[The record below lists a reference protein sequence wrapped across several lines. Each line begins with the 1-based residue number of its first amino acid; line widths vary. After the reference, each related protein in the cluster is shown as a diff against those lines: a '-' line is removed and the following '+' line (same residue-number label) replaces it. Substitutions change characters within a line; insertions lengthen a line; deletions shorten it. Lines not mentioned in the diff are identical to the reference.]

1 MDQDDG
7 SEPEICAQILELEN
21 SEMASGVLSSSQ
33 YLNLLCLY
41 LRTDN
46 LMAARFLWKRIPDD
60 CKTDEPHL
68 KSVWNLTVLLLRRR
82 NCEFLSSCQEFL
94 RVTDVSPS
102 IQSHLS
108 TVYQRIQSSTV
119 DLIKS
124 AFSCIS
130 VEKLCSMLSLSQD
143 EAVGF
148 LENWTPSSDGL
159 FLIEPSIP
167 HLRTEALPEQAV
179 LNTSSGGCSTAV
191 ETLRLQCPQCPFHT
205 TSSVTLRQHAWTNHL
220 DGNQTFQS
228 RFYTCSRCTAAT
240 TDLSSLRD
248 HFAQA
253 HNMHEPDVRVVVTWI
268 TLTRGAVPQ
277 TDARTPTP
285 SPPSPAVAIEA
296 SDDNALMVVE
306 DCGTTEVS
314 PVSPPFAESSHDQST
329 VAPPPPPAAESQD
342 WSQLI
347 SRMDKKFS
355 CLLCIASSPS
365 VYFYNGRTEVV
376 FHVVTRH
383 LLRKEIE
390 DDLAHHRKLTNK
402 IKQRIGVLFVDGMHI
417 RSGVHYKDAER
428 VEAALFHSV
437 ELHLRWKAVPGADTS
452 LPPQN
457 MFTCSGCQAVFHN
470 EQMAVNH
477 INQELRAQL
486 PDFMRAR
493 SCPWSLSARDEWVW
507 CVPDLQSSPTTQQQ
521 HSLPLSQTALSPT
534 APSPPP
540 HDSSTTLLTS
550 ETRLPKSLL
559 FASINNTAAS
569 PSSSASRRL

>member
-1 MDQDDG
+1 MDQGDSND
-7 SEPEICAQILELEN
+7 SEVCSQIFELEN

-33 YLNLLCLY
+33 YLSLLCLY
-41 LRTDN
+41 LRSDN
-46 LMAARFLWKRIPDD
+46 LMAARFLWKRIPND
-60 CKTDEPHL
+60 CKTGDPYL
-68 KSVWNLTVLLLRRR
+68 QPVWNLTVLLLRRR
-82 NCEFLSSCQEFL
+82 NQEFLSSCREFL
-94 RVTDVSPS
+94 RVNDLSPS
-102 IQSHLS
+102 VRSHLS
-108 TVYQRIQSSTV
+108 AVYQRIQCSTV

-143 EAVGF
+143 EALGF
-148 LENWTPSSDGL
+148 MEHWTPSSDGL
-159 FLIEPSIP
+159 FLIEPS
-167 HLRTEALPEQAV
+167 TEALPEQAV
-179 LNTSSGGCSTAV
+179 LNTSSGGCSSAV
-191 ETLRLQCPQCPFHT
+191 EPLRLQCPQCSFHT
-205 TSSVTLRQHAWTNHL
+205 ISSITLRQHAWRNHL
-220 DGNQTFQS
+220 DENQTFQS
-228 RFYTCSRCTAAT
+228 RFYTCSKCTATT
-240 TDLSSLRD
+240 TDLNSLRD
-248 HFAQA
+248 HFAQV
-253 HNMHEPDVRVVVTWI
+253 HDIHESDPT
-268 TLTRGAVPQ
+268 
-277 TDARTPTP
+277 ARSPTP
-285 SPPSPAVAIEA
+285 PPPPSP
-296 SDDNALMVVE
+296 VVE
-306 DCGTTEVS
+306 AEAGGSNELMMVEDSGSTEV
-314 PVSPPFAESSHDQST
+314 PPATPPLAESSHGQPT
-329 VAPPPPPAAESQD
+329 AVPPPPPAAESQD

-347 SRMDKKFS
+347 SRVDKKFS

-437 ELHLRWKAVPGADTS
+437 ELHLRWKAVLGADAS

-457 MFTCSGCQAVFHN
+457 IFTCSGCQAVFHN

-507 CVPDLQSSPTTQQQ
+507 CVPDLQPSPTPQQQ
-521 HSLPLSQTALSPT
+521 HPPPPSQT
-534 APSPPP
+534 APSPAAPSSSP
-540 HDSSTTLLTS
+540 HDSFSATSLTM
-550 ETRLPKSLL
+550 ETGLPKSLL

>member
-1 MDQDDG
+1 MLIIITISNEKNLLIFVSSSTDLGEHSKIIRRQGKGMDQGDS
-7 SEPEICAQILELEN
+7 SESEVCGQIIELEN
-21 SEMASGVLSSSQ
+21 SEMASGVLSSIPP
-33 YLNLLCLY
+33 LC
-41 LRTDN
+41 
-46 LMAARFLWKRIPDD
+46 RISKDTAFY
-60 CKTDEPHL
+60 C
-68 KSVWNLTVLLLRRR
+68 
-82 NCEFLSSCQEFL
+82 
-94 RVTDVSPS
+94 
-102 IQSHLS
+102 
-108 TVYQRIQSSTV
+108 RI
-119 DLIKS
+119 DK
-124 AFSCIS
+124 
-130 VEKLCSMLSLSQD
+130 
-143 EAVGF
+143 
-148 LENWTPSSDGL
+148 
-159 FLIEPSIP
+159 
-167 HLRTEALPEQAV
+167 TEALPEQAV
-179 LNTSSGGCSTAV
+179 LNTSSGGCSSAV
-191 ETLRLQCPQCPFHT
+191 ELLRLQCPQCPFRT
-205 TSSVTLRQHAWTNHL
+205 PSSITFRQHAWSNHL
-220 DGNQTFQS
+220 DEHQTFQS
-228 RFYTCSRCTAAT
+228 RFYTCSKCTATT
-240 TDLSSLRD
+240 TDPNSLRD

-253 HNMHEPDVRVVVTWI
+253 HNTHEPDVRVIVSWI
-268 TLTRGAVPQ
+268 TLTRTAVLQP
-277 TDARTPTP
+277 TARIPTP
-285 SPPSPAVAIEA
+285 SPPPPPPPP
-296 SDDNALMVVE
+296 VVE
-306 DCGTTEVS
+306 VKASEGNGLVVARDSRPNEAPS
-314 PVSPPFAESSHDQST
+314 ASPPFAEASHDQPT
-329 VAPPPPPAAESQD
+329 VVPPPPPEPESQD

-347 SRMDKKFS
+347 SRVDKKFS

-437 ELHLRWKAVPGADTS
+437 ELHLRWKAVLGADAS

-507 CVPDLQSSPTTQQQ
+507 CVPDLQPSPTSQQQ
-521 HSLPLSQTALSPT
+521 HPPPPSQTT
-534 APSPPP
+534 PSPATPSSPP
-540 HDSSTTLLTS
+540 HDASTTPLTM
-550 ETRLPKSLL
+550 ETGLPKSLL